1 MLHKLMRYLWRFRS
15 RTIRFAWLW
24 LPSIGAGLA
33 VLEQNLGL
41 LRDHLGP
48 WQYVVL
54 SVIVAAV
61 MHRLRAVTT
70 TPLGSYK
77 GGGDAPR

>member
-1 MLHKLMRYLWRFRS
+1 MLRRIKRYMWRFRS

-33 VLEQNLGL
+33 VLEQNLGF

-54 SVIVAAV
+54 SVAVAVA

-70 TPLGSYK
+70 TPLDIYK
-77 GGGDAPR
+77 GDASASG